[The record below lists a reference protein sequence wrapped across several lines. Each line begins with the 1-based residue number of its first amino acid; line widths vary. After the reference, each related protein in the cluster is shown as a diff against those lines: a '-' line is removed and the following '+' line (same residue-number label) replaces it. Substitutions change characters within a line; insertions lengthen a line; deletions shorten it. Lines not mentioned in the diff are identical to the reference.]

1 MAIKIGSDGF
11 LQLVVRGGLLKPQ
24 AQVVLQV
31 LVELVTWKKQEEKNS
46 SKHNSTSQN
55 LLRSVLS
62 SLSMWCHST
71 KRKVVKGHDISIVKM
86 PLGAKVQKSGHVY
99 FPFFFA
105 KTEVLQF
112 KKKKSLW
119 NTHIIISVLYISS
132 LQHGERLCSH
142 TAICWAQVS
151 VLMLTHTYANMLK
164 LAMQTCW

>member
-1 MAIKIGSDGF
+1 MAIQIGSDGF

-62 SLSMWCHST
+62 SPSMWYHST

-86 PLGAKVQKSGHVY
+86 PLGAKVQKSGHIY
-99 FPFFFA
+99 FPFFLL
-105 KTEVLQF
+105 KQRSSSLK
-112 KKKKSLW
+112 KKKKSLKYTYHHICVVYLEPAAW
-119 NTHIIISVLYISS
+119 CEAVLSHSNMLSSGQRADVNTHI
-132 LQHGERLCSH
+132 C
-142 TAICWAQVS
+142 
-151 VLMLTHTYANMLK
+151 
-164 LAMQTCW
+164 